1 VSEPTLTE
9 YDIAE
14 LEGHARERGAWMSRM
29 VSRAVAE
36 IKRHRA
42 ARETLNRDLAS
53 LIGTRE
59 DLAEE
64 LERTPDNSVR
74 GRWLAR
80 AIAALDRLD
89 AGPESPRPVAAA
101 LPFVETWAA
110 RLRDVFARPGYVRES
125 AEFIRA
131 LLDDA
136 RCGDMRPVPA
146 RTVSVERWRPE
157 VVVFA
162 DAMESKLKENDWKG
176 GWKNCDAARLLE
188 RVREEVDE
196 LAEAVAWERR
206 GDNERAVIGR
216 EAADVANMAMMVAD
230 VCGALGITVTDKEPA
245 S

>member
-1 VSEPTLTE
+1 
-9 YDIAE
+9 
-14 LEGHARERGAWMSRM
+14 
-29 VSRAVAE
+29 
-36 IKRHRA
+36 
-42 ARETLNRDLAS
+42 
-53 LIGTRE
+53 
-59 DLAEE
+59 
-64 LERTPDNSVR
+64 
-74 GRWLAR
+74 
-80 AIAALDRLD
+80 
-89 AGPESPRPVAAA
+89 
-101 LPFVETWAA
+101 
-110 RLRDVFARPGYVRES
+110 
-125 AEFIRA
+125 
-131 LLDDA
+131 
-136 RCGDMRPVPA
+136 
-146 RTVSVERWRPE
+146 VERWRPE